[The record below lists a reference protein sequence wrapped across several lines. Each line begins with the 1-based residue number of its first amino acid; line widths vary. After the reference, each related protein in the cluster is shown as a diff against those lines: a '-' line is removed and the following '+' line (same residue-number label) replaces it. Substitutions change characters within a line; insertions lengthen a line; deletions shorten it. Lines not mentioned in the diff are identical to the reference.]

1 MALKSKVIPV
11 CPLCAGARRQHPAA
25 GQPLQVGDSKR
36 PQRVQ
41 ALACTATHR
50 RRRLLATC
58 PNRHALPLPRGLRP
72 RSEVELAQIA
82 QELDAAEHALMA
94 SGGLESADF
103 LQ

>member
-1 MALKSKVIPV
+1 MQCRPAPPPRCRRCL
-11 CPLCAGARRQHPAA
+11 LGACR
-25 GQPLQVGDSKR
+25 
-36 PQRVQ
+36 
-41 ALACTATHR
+41 
-50 RRRLLATC
+50 
-58 PNRHALPLPRGLRP
+58 NRHSAPASAPP

>member
-1 MALKSKVIPV
+1 MQA
-11 CPLCAGARRQHPAA
+11 CA
-25 GQPLQVGDSKR
+25 
-36 PQRVQ
+36 
-41 ALACTATHR
+41 ATHR
-50 RRRLLATC
+50 RRPL
-58 PNRHALPLPRGLRP
+58 LPLPPARHLPQPTRCPCFCTP